1 MSPRLRVLWLNF
13 SSLFVALFIICSFSF
28 CLSPPTLFL
37 GSFPGGSDG
46 RVCLQ
51 CGRPRFDPWVGK
63 ISCRRKWQPTPV
75 FLPGKFHERE
85 PGYSPWGHKESDTTE
100 QLTHTLASWI
110 TRIPWDAPT
119 LPLEKELNRH
129 FCQKD
134 IDMANRYLKICS
146 VSFVTKIMK
155 IKTIISPYPFQ
166 KGCHQEGKRLP
177 LLARTCNNM
186 KWPW

>member
-1 MSPRLRVLWLNF
+1 MSPSRLRVLWLNF

-100 QLTHTLASWI
+100 QLTHTPYFYRMFQSLDFLLQIFSCYLFLLHI
-110 TRIPWDAPT
+110 VPSLHHLQSVFLFLFHFIFH
-119 LPLEKELNRH
+119 PL
-129 FCQKD
+129 
-134 IDMANRYLKICS
+134 
-146 VSFVTKIMK
+146 
-155 IKTIISPYPFQ
+155 
-166 KGCHQEGKRLP
+166 
-177 LLARTCNNM
+177 
-186 KWPW
+186 